1 MCHEHRERRR
11 LIEIDQRA
19 VLAQPYLSSNL
30 EFVIRYSEEVKS
42 ALGKNQP
49 VVALEST
56 IISHGLPRPTN
67 MEVAKEVEE
76 IVRANGATPA
86 TIAIIDG
93 EIHVG
98 LESQFLD
105 RVANDES
112 ILKASI
118 RDLAT
123 ITAKKLSAATTVA
136 ATSHIAHLA
145 GISFFATG
153 GLGGVHRG
161 AQETWDESADLHS
174 LAEIPVLVVSAGAKS
189 ILDVAATLERL
200 ESFSVP
206 IVGYRTNRFPGFY
219 LSDSGFDLEYRAD
232 SAAEIAEI
240 WRARKMVATTK
251 SGMVV
256 ANPVKNQMDKALHEK
271 TLQEG
276 LAASHKAGIKGKAV
290 TPFLL
295 EYFHSNTNGESL
307 RVNIEIIKENSA
319 LAAQIAAADSNLNN

>member
-1 MCHEHRERRR
+1 M
-11 LIEIDQRA
+11 LIFP
-19 VLAQPYLSSNL
+19 VMFTL
-30 EFVIRYSEEVKS
+30 VIRYSKEVEV
-42 ALGKNQP
+42 ALASKAP

-67 MEVAKEVEE
+67 IEVALGVEE
-76 IVRANGATPA
+76 IVRSNGATPA

-93 EIHVG
+93 VINVG
-98 LESQFLD
+98 LDSEGLE
-105 RVANDES
+105 RIANDTN

-123 ITAKKLSAATTVA
+123 VSAKKLSAATTVA
-136 ATSHIAHLA
+136 ATSHIANAA

-174 LAEIPVLVVSAGAKS
+174 LASIPVLVVSAGAKS

-200 ESFSVP
+200 ETFSVP
-206 IVGYRTNRFPGFY
+206 IIGYRTNRFPGFY
-219 LSDSGFDLEYRAD
+219 LSDSGFDLEYRAE
-232 SAAEIAEI
+232 SPEEIAAI
-240 WRARKMVATTK
+240 WGARAEVQTTK

-256 ANPVKNQMDKALHEK
+256 ANPVLNQMNLELHEK
-271 TLQEG
+271 TLRDG
-276 LAASHKAGIKGKAV
+276 LAASEAAGVKGKAV

-295 EYFHSNTNGESL
+295 EYFHSHTDGESL
-307 RVNIEIIKENSA
+307 RVNIEIIKANSA
-319 LAAQIAAADSNLNN
+319 LAAQIAVAAAKLK